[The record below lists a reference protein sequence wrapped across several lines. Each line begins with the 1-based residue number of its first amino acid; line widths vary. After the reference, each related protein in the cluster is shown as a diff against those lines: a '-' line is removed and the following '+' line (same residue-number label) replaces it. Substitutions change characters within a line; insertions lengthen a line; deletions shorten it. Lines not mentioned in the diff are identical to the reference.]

1 MYKSAATFLFLY
13 FHSIGAFSQS
23 NWNLITEDEGIKVF
37 SKTVPDSKIKA
48 LKVECILKASSEQL
62 AVLLLDVNAAAEWVF
77 HTKSCVLVRKI
88 SASELYYYTEVSL
101 PWPLENRDFVAHIK
115 VSKDPLTSVVTV
127 NAPAVPG
134 FVPAKKGIVRINHSK
149 GLWILTPVDKERIKV
164 EYTLQVDPGGAL
176 PAWLVNT
183 FAAQGPLESFK
194 SMRKQLQLPKYKNA
208 SLQIGIN

>member
-1 MYKSAATFLFLY
+1 MYKSAAAFLFLY
-13 FHSIGAFSQS
+13 FQINIAFSQT
-23 NWNLITEDEGIKVF
+23 NWKLITEDEGIKVY

-48 LKVECILKASSEQL
+48 LKAECILTASADQL
-62 AVLLLDVNAAAEWVF
+62 VALLLDVNAATEWVF

-88 SASELYYYTEVSL
+88 SALELYYYTEVSL

-115 VSKDPLTSVVTV
+115 ASKDPLTNIVMV

-134 FVPAKKGIVRINHSK
+134 FVHAKKGIVRISHSK
-149 GLWILTPVDKERIKV
+149 GLWIISPVDKERIKV

-183 FAAQGPLESFK
+183 FAAQGPMESFK
-194 SMRKQLQLPKYKNA
+194 NMKRQLQLSKYKNA
-208 SLQIGIN
+208 SLF